1 MRKNVLATALVLAL
15 AAVSQAAFTN
25 FDTGGN
31 QTPATADNISNNG
44 TLLSNPCS
52 LSGDSGIGT
61 LAAGDV
67 DFYRLDLTAG
77 CYVNIETTPMTVF
90 PSTPDT
96 VLEVLN
102 STLTQIAFNDDG
114 GGANGGTNRGS
125 AIHLLITTSG
135 TYYVGVSGFNDTGF
149 NGSHTQAGQY
159 LFTVGVSPE
168 PTTLALLGAGLLV
181 LARRR
186 K

>member
-25 FDTGGN
+25 FDTAGN
-31 QTPATADNISNNG
+31 NTPATADNITNNG

-61 LAAGDV
+61 LAAGDQDYFRV
-67 DFYRLDLTAG
+67 DLTAG
-77 CYVNIETTPMTVF
+77 CYVNLETTPMTVF
-90 PSTPDT
+90 PTTPDT
-96 VLEVLN
+96 VMEVLN
-102 STLTQIAFNDDG
+102 SALTQIALNDDAG
-114 GGANGGTNRGS
+114 GVNGGGTNRGS
-125 AIHLLITTSG
+125 AIHLLIPATG
-135 TYYVGVSGFNDTGF
+135 TYYVHVYGFNNGETG
-149 NGSHTQAGQY
+149 SY
-159 LFTVGVSPE
+159 LFTAGVSPE
-168 PTTLALLGAGLLV
+168 PATLALLGAGLLV